1 MNVNENTASQYLQD
15 TAKTMQRDK
24 CIPVN
29 NCIKKEEKSQIK
41 DLTLHFKELEEERTK
56 PIASRRKEIKMR
68 TQMKEIETRKIE
80 IVNESKS

>member
-15 TAKTMQRDK
+15 TAKTMLRGK
-24 CIPVN
+24 FIPVN

-56 PIASRRKEIKMR
+56 PIASRRKEIKIRAEFSKMR
-68 TQMKEIETRKIE
+68 RE
-80 IVNESKS
+80 